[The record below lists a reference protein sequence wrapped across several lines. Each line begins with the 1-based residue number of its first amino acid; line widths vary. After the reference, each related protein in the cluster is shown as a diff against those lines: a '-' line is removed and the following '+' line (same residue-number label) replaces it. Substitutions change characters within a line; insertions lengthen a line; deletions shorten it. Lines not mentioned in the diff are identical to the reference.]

1 MLKRKDYLH
10 LVIDYI
16 YNNAKDCCGYQ
27 VLFINFTRKIILG
40 VFILRSID
48 ELLSPFYQFAVDRA
62 AVGIHAIDKTGRT
75 VIYNEK
81 MKEIEGLALEDVG
94 DRSILELFNF
104 EQEESTLL
112 KVLQSGKEQ
121 LNVKQTYWNRNGTEI
136 TTINDTYPIF
146 DREILIGAVELA
158 RDVTALEKFVLQP
171 FRKNSDPVTF
181 NQLIASSPPMKAV
194 ITTGKKAARAK
205 LPVLLI
211 GETGTGKDLIAESI
225 HNELSPSNTLF
236 YTLFCHSSDPIP
248 IGRLSEDLEV
258 AETLTLFCE
267 RIDLLSIPL
276 QQNLLSILLKTPH
289 SNRQFIASIGDDP
302 VELIASGTL
311 LKDLYY
317 FFASFTIRIPPLRKR
332 KEDILPFISAYLER
346 RSERYG
352 SPLKEITPEVEHLF
366 LGYDWPGNTRELE
379 FLLDEISSLA
389 MSETAITYD
398 LLPLHFRMKS
408 ADITDEPTQ
417 AADFIIQPGKELLPL
432 DQFLRE
438 VEVYYLQK
446 AMKLNDKNITKTA
459 HALGM
464 SRQNLQYRL
473 RKLKN
478 EEKA

>member
-1 MLKRKDYLH
+1 MKKH
-10 LVIDYI
+10 
-16 YNNAKDCCGYQ
+16 
-27 VLFINFTRKIILG
+27 
-40 VFILRSID
+40 D
-48 ELLSPFYQFAVDRA
+48 ESLLPYYTFAVNRA
-62 AVGIHAIDKTGRT
+62 GVGIHAIDNNGKT

-81 MKEIEGLALEDVG
+81 MKAIEGLALEDVG

-104 EQEESTLL
+104 EQQESTLL

-146 DREILIGAVELA
+146 NDDNLIGAVELA

-171 FRKNSDPVTF
+171 FRKNSNPITF
-181 NQLIASSPPMKAV
+181 NQIIAVSSLMKKVVSTAKKAV
-194 ITTGKKAARAK
+194 RAK
-205 LPVLLI
+205 MPVLLI

-225 HNELSPSNTLF
+225 HNELSPSNGLF
-236 YTLFCHSSDPIP
+236 YTLFCHSSDPIL
-248 IGRLSEDLEV
+248 IGRLREDLNNVEL
-258 AETLTLFCE
+258 LTLFCE

-276 QQNLLSILLKTPH
+276 QQELLAILIKTPH
-289 SNRQFIASIGDDP
+289 NNRQFIASIGDDP

-332 KEDILPFISAYLER
+332 KEDIVPFISAYLMR

-352 SPLKEITPEVEHLF
+352 STLQEITSEVEHLF
-366 LGYDWPGNTRELE
+366 VRYNWPGNIRELE

-389 MSETAITYD
+389 MTEAVITYEM
-398 LLPLHFRMKS
+398 LPLHFRMKS
-408 ADITDEPTQ
+408 NDITDELIQ
-417 AADFIIQPGKELLPL
+417 ATDFIVQPTKELLPL

-438 VEVYYLQK
+438 AEVYYLQK
-446 AMKLNDKNITKTA
+446 AMKLNDGNVTKTA
-459 HALGM
+459 NALGM

-473 RKLKN
+473 RKIK
-478 EEKA
+478 K

>member
-1 MLKRKDYLH
+1 M
-10 LVIDYI
+10 
-16 YNNAKDCCGYQ
+16 
-27 VLFINFTRKIILG
+27 FISK
-40 VFILRSID
+40 SID
-48 ELLSPFYQFAVDRA
+48 ESLFPFYQFAVDRA
-62 AVGIHAIDKTGRT
+62 AVGMHAVDKNGRT
-75 VIYNEK
+75 VVYNEK

-146 DREILIGAVELA
+146 DNKILIGAVELA

-181 NQLIASSPPMKAV
+181 SQLIASSPPMKVV
-194 ITTGKKAARAK
+194 ITTAKKAARAK

-225 HNELSPSNTLF
+225 HNELPPSNTLF

-248 IGRLSEDLEV
+248 IARLSKDLDV
-258 AETLTLFCE
+258 PETLTLFCE

-276 QQNLLSILLKTPH
+276 QQKLLSILLKTPH
-289 SNRQFIASIGDDP
+289 NNRQFIASIGDDP

-352 SPLKEITPEVEHLF
+352 SPLKDITREVEHLF

-389 MSETAITYD
+389 MTETAITYD

-408 ADITDEPTQ
+408 ADITDEPLQ

-438 VEVYYLQK
+438 AEVYYLQK
-446 AMKLNDKNITKTA
+446 AMKLNDKNVTKTA
-459 HALGM
+459 NALGM

-473 RKLKN
+473 RKLK
-478 EEKA
+478 K

>member
-1 MLKRKDYLH
+1 MIISKN
-10 LVIDYI
+10 ID
-16 YNNAKDCCGYQ
+16 
-27 VLFINFTRKIILG
+27 VSLF
-40 VFILRSID
+40 
-48 ELLSPFYQFAVDRA
+48 PFYEFAVRRA
-62 AVGIHAIDKTGRT
+62 AVGIHAIDNNGRT

-136 TTINDTYPIF
+136 TSINDTYPIF
-146 DREILIGAVELA
+146 NQQTLIGAVELA

-181 NQLIASSPPMKAV
+181 NQIIASSPPMKVV
-194 ITTGKKAARAK
+194 IATAKKAAKAK

-225 HNELSPSNTLF
+225 HNELSPSSTVL
-236 YTLFCHSSDPIP
+236 YTLFCHSSDPIL
-248 IGRLSEDLEV
+248 IGRLDKDLNVEDP
-258 AETLTLFCE
+258 LTLFCE

-276 QQNLLSILLKTPH
+276 QQKLLSILLKSPN
-289 SNRQFIASIGDDP
+289 SNKQFIASIGDDP

-352 SPLKEITPEVEHLF
+352 STLKDITPEVQHLF
-366 LGYDWPGNTRELE
+366 LGYEWPGNTRELE

-389 MSETAITYD
+389 MTETAITYD

-417 AADFIIQPGKELLPL
+417 AADFIVQPGKELLPL

-438 VEVYYLQK
+438 AEAYYLQK
-446 AMKLNDKNITKTA
+446 AMQLNDKNVTKTA
-459 HALGM
+459 NALGM

-473 RKLKN
+473 RKLK
-478 EEKA
+478 K

>member
-1 MLKRKDYLH
+1 VIFLKN
-10 LVIDYI
+10 ID
-16 YNNAKDCCGYQ
+16 DS
-27 VLFINFTRKIILG
+27 LF
-40 VFILRSID
+40 
-48 ELLSPFYQFAVDRA
+48 PFYEFAARHA
-62 AVGIHAIDKTGRT
+62 AVGIHAVDKNGRT

-81 MKEIEGLALEDVG
+81 MKEIEGLALEDVA

-136 TTINDTYPIF
+136 TSINDTYPIF
-146 DREILIGAVELA
+146 NQQTLIGAVELA

-181 NQLIASSPPMKAV
+181 NQIIASSPPMKVV
-194 ITTGKKAARAK
+194 IATAKKAAKAK

-225 HNELSPSNTLF
+225 HNELSPSSTVL
-236 YTLFCHSSDPIP
+236 YTLFCHSSDPIL
-248 IGRLSEDLEV
+248 IGRLDKDLNVVEP
-258 AETLTLFCE
+258 LTLFCE

-276 QQNLLSILLKTPH
+276 QQKLLSILLKSPN
-289 SNRQFIASIGDDP
+289 SNKQFIASIGDDP

-352 SPLKEITPEVEHLF
+352 SALKDITPEVENLF
-366 LGYDWPGNTRELE
+366 LGYEWPGNMRELE
-379 FLLDEISSLA
+379 FLLDEISSIA
-389 MSETAITYD
+389 TTETAITYD

-408 ADITDEPTQ
+408 GDITDEPTQ
-417 AADFIIQPGKELLPL
+417 AADFIVQPGKELLPL

-438 VEVYYLQK
+438 AEAYYLQK
-446 AMKLNDKNITKTA
+446 AMQLNDKNVTKTA
-459 HALGM
+459 NSLGM

-473 RKLKN
+473 RKLK
-478 EEKA
+478 K